1 MKLMTAVFK
10 VPLYTV
16 DGMGFK
22 IVECLNTA
30 NTAWKA
36 RFHRQTQC
44 RTTVLR
50 FIGFRKALLIKE
62 DDLEALQ
69 IVRLPILDI

>member
-1 MKLMTAVFK
+1 MATVFK

-16 DGMGFK
+16 DGLGFK
-22 IVECLNTA
+22 TVECFDTA
-30 NTAWKA
+30 YTAWKA
-36 RFHRQTQC
+36 CFHRQTQC
-44 RTTVLR
+44 RTIVLR

-69 IVRLPILDI
+69 IVRFPVLGR

>member
-1 MKLMTAVFK
+1 MTAVFK

-22 IVECLNTA
+22 VVECLNTA

-36 RFHRQTQC
+36 RFHCYTRSLS
-44 RTTVLR
+44 TVLR
-50 FIGFRKALLIKE
+50 LIGFRKALLIKE

>member
-1 MKLMTAVFK
+1 MAAIFK
-10 VPLYTV
+10 VPLHTV
-16 DGMGFK
+16 DGVVFK
-22 IVECLNTA
+22 IVECLDTT

-44 RTTVLR
+44 GTTVLR

-69 IVRLPILDI
+69 IVRLPILDR

>member
-1 MKLMTAVFK
+1 MAAVFK
-10 VPLYTV
+10 VPLHTV

-22 IVECLNTA
+22 IVECLDTA

-36 RFHRQTQC
+36 SFHCQTQC

-62 DDLEALQ
+62 DDLKALQ
-69 IVRLPILDI
+69 IVRLPILAR